1 MIAYIHRTN
10 DNNDKLVVAPSE
22 KDYTDE
28 QIRALSESQEQFF
41 ESIIIRKIE
50 VIVLPFLFFRIN

>member
-1 MIAYIHRTN
+1 M
-10 DNNDKLVVAPSE
+10 APSE

-28 QIRALSESQEQFF
+28 QIRALSEFQEQFF

-50 VIVLPFLFFRIN
+50 VVVLPFPFFRIN